1 MSVLLT
7 FLIFTATI
15 NKAAAGAVLVLRL
28 LKQKGMRAVIDKDRL
43 YETIGEQLK
52 AVRKKNYLTQADM
65 ADILGL
71 ERTSVTN
78 IELGKQ
84 RPGVHVLYR
93 CCEYFEI
100 PIAEFLPSVKSVAQ
114 SDLPPGAARIIEEKR
129 RRKRAN
135 SEDHEE
141 LTHVDT

>member
-1 MSVLLT
+1 M
-7 FLIFTATI
+7 
-15 NKAAAGAVLVLRL
+15 
-28 LKQKGMRAVIDKDRL
+28 IDKDRL
-43 YETIGEQLK
+43 YQAIGEKLK
-52 AVRKKNYLTQADM
+52 AVRNEHHQTQASM

-100 PIAEFLPSVKSVAQ
+100 SIADFLPPIDTISKEE
-114 SDLPPGAARIIEEKR
+114 LPPVAARVIEDKR
-129 RRKRAN
+129 RKKR
-135 SEDHEE
+135 S
-141 LTHVDT
+141 VRP